1 MDGRHDD
8 IRHRSSAPIHV
19 TCAKVICSVCNS
31 ENPAGNR
38 FCGSCGNPFA
48 IACSSCGSSNEP
60 GTNFCGQCGTSL
72 ASAHVPGASTV
83 TAERRL
89 VTVLFADLTGFT
101 EFSEGRDA
109 EEVREFQTSYFDQS
123 RRVIQL
129 FGGIIEKF
137 IGDAVMA
144 VWGAEVGTEDD
155 AERAIRAGFELI
167 DVVAKLSADIGAPD
181 LGLRVGV
188 HTGEAAVGP
197 NDDRMG
203 FVTGDLVNTASRL
216 QAIAESGTV
225 LVGESTQQAAL
236 RSIAFEAIGPQAL
249 KGKTLPVTAWQA
261 TRVLSERAGRGK
273 AESLEPPFI
282 GRANELRLLKDLL
295 DVVGIESRARLV
307 SLVGEAGI
315 GKSRLVWEFLKYI
328 DGLVDTIYW
337 HEGRSLAYGEGVT
350 FWAIS
355 EMIKGRAGIAEGDD
369 DETVAR
375 RLDETLDTYVPDPG
389 DRAWMRPRLAAV
401 LGEGEAPGDRSELD
415 AAVRA
420 FFGAVAEQGTTVLVF
435 EDLHWADSALIDFVE
450 DLTDWWR
457 GRPILIVTMA
467 RPDLLELKPT
477 WGAGRQGVI
486 SVTLGPMSTE
496 DMLELVHGAV
506 PGLPQDSAEAIV
518 ERAAGIPLYAVEL
531 LRGLLAQGQ
540 LAGEAGD
547 YRVVGDLAQLVIP
560 ESLQAVIGARLDRLG
575 ADERALIQDAAVLGQ
590 TFNVTGLAVLTG
602 RDASDL
608 EGQLQSLSRRELIEP
623 VRDVRSA
630 DRGQYKF
637 LQGLIRDVALG
648 RLSRENRRA
657 RHLAVAQYLESLD
670 DPELAGIVAGHYLQ
684 ALGAS
689 PAGEARDVIR
699 DRALLSMVQAATR
712 AADLKSDQQ
721 VISISET
728 ALEIADDD
736 EARVPFWEMVIEA
749 AGRLANLESA
759 ERYAVLA
766 IAHYR
771 AQENQVSLTRVSR
784 KFALG
789 LVENN
794 QPERAV
800 ELLRPL
806 VESDFATDPELA
818 RAAVVYAR
826 GLMLNQMPGVV
837 EAADRALAAVEEL
850 DFMPEII
857 DALITKGTELGKV
870 GRLSEA
876 RIILEGAIALA
887 EDHHLGNSIAR
898 GQGNLAYVL
907 FGLDD
912 AASLAVAEDAYRTA
926 QRLGNRSLLL
936 FHVGQMAIAYVD
948 IGEFEKAEE
957 VLANPLTREQPPAA
971 RVYTANAELTMAA
984 WRGDTEG
991 VGRLDAEVTRLISEV
1006 DDPQTRNS
1014 IRDIRLNAALANDEL
1029 EQAFSLAAK
1038 RLEESTW
1045 SEVSETIGH
1054 SLFIAALLGD
1064 AARFALL
1071 TPLYERHLPRFNDYH
1086 TTCQILAPGV
1096 EGPVDTREI
1105 DAIIARRKGWGSV
1118 ADVVRFSVIAAPF
1131 TTPNKRAEYLST
1143 ARSIATERGWHG
1155 ILRLID
1161 SHLS

>member
-1 MDGRHDD
+1 M
-8 IRHRSSAPIHV
+8 
-19 TCAKVICSVCNS
+19 ICSVCNS

-38 FCGSCGNPFA
+38 FCGNCGNPFA
-48 IACSSCGSSNEP
+48 IACSSCGAPNEP
-60 GTNFCGQCGTSL
+60 GTHFCGQCGTSL
-72 ASAHVPGASTV
+72 SSAQVPAAPTV

-109 EEVREFQTSYFDQS
+109 EDVRDFQTSYFDQS

-144 VWGAEVGTEDD
+144 VWGAETATEDD

-167 DVVAKLSADIGAPD
+167 DIVAKLSADVGAPD
-181 LGLRVGV
+181 LGLRVGI

-216 QAIAESGTV
+216 QSIADAGTV
-225 LVGESTQQAAL
+225 VVGDSTQQAAH
-236 RSIAFEAIGPQAL
+236 RSIAFEAVGPQTL
-249 KGKTLPVTAWQA
+249 KGKSLPVAVYQA

-295 DVVGIESRARLV
+295 DAAGTESRARLV

-315 GKSRLVWEFLKYI
+315 GKSRLVWEFEKYI
-328 DGLVDTIYW
+328 DGLVDDIYW
-337 HEGRSLAYGEGVT
+337 HAGRSPAYGEGVT

-369 DETVAR
+369 DATVAS
-375 RLDETLDTYVPDPG
+375 RLDETLETYVSDPG

-415 AAVRA
+415 ASVRA
-420 FFGAVAEQGTTVLVF
+420 FFEAVSDLGTTVLVF

-450 DLTDWWR
+450 ELADWWR
-457 GRPILIVTMA
+457 DRPILIVTMA
-467 RPDLLELKPT
+467 RPDLLEHKPS
-477 WGAGRQGVI
+477 WGAGRQGFVSI
-486 SVTLGPMSTE
+486 TLGPMSTE
-496 DMLELVHGAV
+496 QMLELVNGAV
-506 PGLPQDSAEAIV
+506 PGLPQQSAEAIV

-540 LAGEAGD
+540 LAVEAGD
-547 YRVVGDLAQLVIP
+547 YHVVGDLTQLVIP

-575 ADERALIQDAAVLGQ
+575 SDEKALIQDAAVLGQ
-590 TFNVTGLAVLTG
+590 TFNLTSLSVLTG
-602 RDASDL
+602 RDPADL
-608 EGQLQSLSRRELIEP
+608 GEQLQSLSRRELIEP
-623 VRDVRSA
+623 VRDNRSVE
-630 DRGQYKF
+630 RGQYRF
-637 LQGLIRDVALG
+637 LQGLIRDVALA
-648 RLSRENRRA
+648 RLSRETRRS
-657 RHLAVAQYLESLD
+657 RHLAVAEHLESQE

-684 ALGAS
+684 ALEAS
-689 PAGEARDVIR
+689 PIGESRDAIR
-699 DRALLSMVQAATR
+699 DRALLSMAQAASR

-721 VISISET
+721 VVSISES

-736 EARVPFWEMVIEA
+736 EARVPFWEMTIEA

-766 IAHYR
+766 MAHYR
-771 AQENQVSLTRVSR
+771 AQGDQVSLTRVSR

-806 VESDFATDPELA
+806 VESDFASDPELA

-850 DFMPEII
+850 GFMAEII

-887 EDHHLGNSIAR
+887 EDHHLGGSIAR

-912 AASLAVAEDAYRTA
+912 AASIAVADDAYRTA
-926 QRLGNRSLLL
+926 QRLGDRSVLL
-936 FHVGQMAIAYVD
+936 FHVGQMAISFVE

-984 WRGDTEG
+984 WRGDIE
-991 VGRLDAEVTRLISEV
+991 VVERLDAEVTRLISEV
-1006 DDPQTRNS
+1006 DDPQTQNS
-1014 IRDIRLNAALANDEL
+1014 IRDIRLNVALANDEL

-1045 SEVSETIGH
+1045 AEVSETIGH
-1054 SLFIAALLGD
+1054 PLFIAALLGD
-1064 AARFALL
+1064 AARFAVL
-1071 TPLYERHLPRFNDYH
+1071 TPLYERHLPRFSDYY
-1086 TTCQILAPGV
+1086 TTCQILAPAV
-1096 EGPVDTREI
+1096 DGPVDTREI

-1131 TTPNKRAEYLST
+1131 TTPDKRAEYLST
-1143 ARSIATERGWHG
+1143 ARSIAAERGWHG

>member
-1 MDGRHDD
+1 
-8 IRHRSSAPIHV
+8 
-19 TCAKVICSVCNS
+19 VICSVCNT
-31 ENPAGNR
+31 ENPANNR
-38 FCGSCGNPFA
+38 FCGHCGNPLA
-48 IACSSCGSSNEP
+48 INCSTCGASNEP
-60 GTNFCGQCGTSL
+60 GTNFCGNCGTSL
-72 ASAHVPGASTV
+72 PAAQISPTPTV

-89 VTVLFADLTGFT
+89 VTVLFADLSGFT

-109 EEVREFQTSYFDQS
+109 EEVRDFQTTYFDQS
-123 RRVIQL
+123 RRVIHL

-144 VWGAEVGTEDD
+144 VWGAEVATEDD

-167 DVVAKLSADIGAPD
+167 DIVAKLSADVGAPD
-181 LGLRVGV
+181 LGLRVGI

-216 QAIAESGTV
+216 QSIAESGTV
-225 LVGESTQQAAL
+225 LVGDSTQQAAQ
-236 RSIAFEAIGPQAL
+236 RSIAFEAVGPQSL
-249 KGKTLPVTAWQA
+249 KGKTLPVAAWHA

-295 DVVGIESRARLV
+295 DDVGIESRARLV

-369 DETVAR
+369 DQTVAR
-375 RLDETLDTYVPDPG
+375 RLDETLDIYVSDPG

-420 FFGAVAEQGTTVLVF
+420 FFGAVADQGTTVLVF

-602 RDASDL
+602 REASDL

-623 VRDVRSA
+623 VRDIRSA
-630 DRGQYKF
+630 DRGQYRF

-684 ALGAS
+684 ALEAS
-689 PAGEARDVIR
+689 PAGESREVIR
-699 DRALLSMVQAATR
+699 DRALLSMVQAAAR

-759 ERYAVLA
+759 ERYAILA
-766 IAHYR
+766 MAHYR
-771 AQENQVSLTRVSR
+771 ALGDQVSLTRVSR

-806 VESDFATDPELA
+806 VESDFASDPELA

-826 GLMLNQMPGVV
+826 GLLLNQMPGVV
-837 EAADRALAAVEEL
+837 EVADRALAAVEEL

-887 EDHHLGNSIAR
+887 EDHHLGGSIAR

-926 QRLGNRSLLL
+926 QRLGDRSLLL
-936 FHVGQMAIAYVD
+936 FHVGQMAISFVE

-984 WRGDTEG
+984 WRGDIEG
-991 VGRLDAEVTRLISEV
+991 VERLDAEVTRLISEV
-1006 DDPQTRNS
+1006 DDPQTQNS
-1014 IRDIRLNAALANDEL
+1014 IRDTRLNVALANDEL
-1029 EQAFSLAAK
+1029 EQAFSLAAT

-1045 SEVSETIGH
+1045 AEVSETIGH
-1054 SLFIAALLGD
+1054 SLFVAALLGD
-1064 AARFALL
+1064 AARLALL
-1071 TPLYERHLPRFNDYH
+1071 TPLYERHLPRFSDYH
-1086 TTCQILAPGV
+1086 TTCQILAPAV
-1096 EGPVDTREI
+1096 DGPVDTREI

-1131 TTPNKRAEYLST
+1131 TTPDKRAEYLST